1 MSKHR
6 EIGRTPRTS
15 ARQYMATGVSGV
27 ALIGVGVPTGCSSR
41 YANRRRPI
49 GAADV
54 LRLGVRSPTVVP
66 STTTPWW
73 LNGGG
78 TGGSTGANGT
88 GGNGGTGGGGSDG
101 GPGSSGHTPGSG
113 ANTGT
118 NPGNDHDGAEGG
130 AGARAGP
137 VPRLPARDDRPH
149 SALGQGAARS
159 MSLRPQNHQRG
170 PAVTWVGGYVSACG
184 TCVGSSAASS
194 SRLSVPVL
202 VIAL

>member
-78 TGGSTGANGT
+78 TGGSTG
-88 GGNGGTGGGGSDG
+88 
-101 GPGSSGHTPGSG
+101 
-113 ANTGT
+113 T
-118 NPGNDHDGAEGG
+118 NPGNNPDGAEGG
-130 AGARAGP
+130 AGG
-137 VPRLPARDDRPH
+137 V
-149 SALGQGAARS
+149 GGAAGAGA
-159 MSLRPQNHQRG
+159 P
-170 PAVTWVGGYVSACG
+170 SA
-184 TCVGSSAASS
+184 
-194 SRLSVPVL
+194 
-202 VIAL
+202 